1 MAFSELEV
9 SYVDNQRIL
18 EAKAK
23 ELAELEQAARNML
36 EEMSRKVALYSTCL

>member
-1 MAFSELEV
+1 M
-9 SYVDNQRIL
+9 DNQRIL